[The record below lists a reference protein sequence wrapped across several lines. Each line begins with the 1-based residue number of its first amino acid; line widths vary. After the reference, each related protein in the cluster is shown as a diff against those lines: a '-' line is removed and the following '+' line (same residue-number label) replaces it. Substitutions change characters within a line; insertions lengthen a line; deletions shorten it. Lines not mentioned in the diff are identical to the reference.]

1 MNKSVVYVDS
11 VLSAAKESGDV
22 IKSGAKIY
30 GEIGEVL
37 LGHKKAETA
46 VRTVFKSLGLAL
58 EDAVSARLVVD
69 NIEKK

>member
-11 VLSAAKESGDV
+11 VLSATKESGDV

-46 VRTVFKSLGLAL
+46 VRTVFKSLGT
-58 EDAVSARLVVD
+58 V
-69 NIEKK
+69 N